1 MKQHFQDYL
10 HSKVQ
15 NDMYVHD
22 SVSGETNVD
31 KTENLKQKSV
41 ELFSHIEALIYVISI
56 QIYRLLKVPVT
67 VVRQLILTRCF
78 VVAPC
83 TESPRPRL
91 K

>member
-1 MKQHFQDYL
+1 
-10 HSKVQ
+10 
-15 NDMYVHD
+15 MYVHD

-67 VVRQLILTRCF
+67 VVRQLILTICF
-78 VVAPC
+78 VVAPG